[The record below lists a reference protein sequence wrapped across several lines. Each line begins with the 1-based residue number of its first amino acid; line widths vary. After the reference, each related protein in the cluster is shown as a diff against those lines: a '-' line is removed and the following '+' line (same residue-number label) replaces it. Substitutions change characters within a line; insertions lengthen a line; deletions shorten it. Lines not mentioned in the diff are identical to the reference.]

1 MKTSGVNMFRVDL
14 GMNVKMPK
22 EKEQP
27 QPPIQRFPG
36 DTMNEPDKPIP
47 ADQLA
52 RLAVEVLMAS

>member
-1 MKTSGVNMFRVDL
+1 MFRVDL